1 MQGTMLVFLP
11 TGREP
16 EIKKFS
22 YAPGLDEVKAA
33 IGGGW
38 LEMVP
43 RFETIEHEGE
53 LHKCVAFCDEE
64 GKLDYR
70 TSGKSANAPDAANKW
85 ATVLWD
91 QALRRGGHPGL
102 VTPYY
107 LSGRVCVLFGD
118 EQFMGSL

>member
-1 MQGTMLVFLP
+1 MKMQGTMLVFLP
-11 TGREP
+11 TEREP
-16 EIKKFS
+16 EIRKFS
-22 YAPGLDEVKAA
+22 RAPELAELKAA

-43 RFETIEHEGE
+43 MFDTIEHEGQ

-70 TSGKSANAPDAANKW
+70 TSGKSASAPDARNEW
-85 ATVLWD
+85 ATMLWD
-91 QALRRGGHPGL
+91 QALRRRKLGL
-102 VTPYY
+102 GDY

-118 EQFMGSL
+118 GEFMQSL